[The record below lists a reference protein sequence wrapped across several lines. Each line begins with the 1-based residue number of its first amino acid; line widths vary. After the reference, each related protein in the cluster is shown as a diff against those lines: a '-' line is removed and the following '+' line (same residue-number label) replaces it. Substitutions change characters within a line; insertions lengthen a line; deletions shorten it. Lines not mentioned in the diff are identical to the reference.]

1 MPNRMIMDKIMDK
14 KSEKSANG
22 ETNAWTKLL
31 TEQEKP
37 SKQPVIVKMTANNIK
52 NSSSNNNNNND
63 NSNVNSNVNSK
74 EEQLTVTD
82 SRVQSDGVA
91 ATISAVDVAA
101 SVEPAAIAYNRS
113 ATYGSGI
120 NSTGGESSGS
130 GTLLSRKESFLG
142 TFHRQLRRSIKAV
155 SESPGPLTR

>member
-1 MPNRMIMDKIMDK
+1 MPNRMIMDK

-37 SKQPVIVKMTANNIK
+37 SKQPVIVKMAANNIN
-52 NSSSNNNNNND
+52 NSNSNNNNNND
-63 NSNVNSNVNSK
+63 NSNVNINVNTK
-74 EEQLTVTD
+74 EEQLTAND
-82 SRVQSDGVA
+82 SVVQSDG
-91 ATISAVDVAA
+91 VDVAA
-101 SVEPAAIAYNRS
+101 SVEPPAIAYNRN

>member
-37 SKQPVIVKMTANNIK
+37 GKQPVIVKMAANNIN
-52 NSSSNNNNNND
+52 NSNSNNNNNND

-74 EEQLTVTD
+74 EEQLTAND
-82 SRVQSDGVA
+82 SIVQN
-91 ATISAVDVAA
+91 AVDVAA
-101 SVEPAAIAYNRS
+101 SVEPPAIAYNRN

>member
-37 SKQPVIVKMTANNIK
+37 GKQPVIVKMAANNI
-52 NSSSNNNNNND
+52 NSSNSNNNNNND
-63 NSNVNSNVNSK
+63 NSNVNSK
-74 EEQLTVTD
+74 EEQLTAND
-82 SRVQSDGVA
+82 SIVQSDGVA
-91 ATISAVDVAA
+91 AAVDVAA
-101 SVEPAAIAYNRS
+101 SAEPPAIAYNRN